1 VPHLELERE
10 GVSEI
15 IGKVKALIKRALEY
29 NKDLILDTDSLVY
42 LFKKDFLSLVL
53 SLLLSS
59 TIIMSR
65 TSLNNRQTPT
75 TTINSRQKKEER
87 GS

>member
-1 VPHLELERE
+1 VPHLESERE

-29 NKDLILDTDSLVY
+29 SKDLILDTNSLVY

-53 SLLLSS
+53 SLLLSP
-59 TIIMSR
+59 TIIIS
-65 TSLNNRQTPT
+65 
-75 TTINSRQKKEER
+75 
-87 GS
+87 

>member
-1 VPHLELERE
+1 VLYLESERE

-15 IGKVKALIKRALEY
+15 IGKVKALIERALEY

-53 SLLLSS
+53 SPLLSS
-59 TIIMSR
+59 MVIMS
-65 TSLNNRQTPT
+65 
-75 TTINSRQKKEER
+75 
-87 GS
+87 

>member
-29 NKDLILDTDSLVY
+29 SKDLILDTDSLVR
-42 LFKKDFLSLVL
+42 LFKKDFLFLVL
-53 SLLLSS
+53 PLLLSS
-59 TIIMSR
+59 TVIISQ
-65 TSLNNRQTPT
+65 TSLNN
-75 TTINSRQKKEER
+75 K
-87 GS
+87 

>member
-1 VPHLELERE
+1 VLYLELERE

-15 IGKVKALIKRALEY
+15 IGKVKALIERALEY

-53 SLLLSS
+53 SPLLSS
-59 TIIMSR
+59 MVIMS
-65 TSLNNRQTPT
+65 
-75 TTINSRQKKEER
+75 
-87 GS
+87 

>member
-15 IGKVKALIKRALEY
+15 TRKVKALIERALEY
-29 NKDLILDTDSLVY
+29 SKDSILDTNSLVY

-53 SLLLSS
+53 PPLLSL
-59 TIIMSR
+59 IVIMS
-65 TSLNNRQTPT
+65 
-75 TTINSRQKKEER
+75 
-87 GS
+87 